1 MKEIL
6 LKTKN
11 LSKSFSSSGA
21 LQHVLKNIDLQLY
34 KGDFTVIMGASG
46 AGSPLFYMRFQEWI
60 RPLLVRLH
68 LEMRLYLI

>member
-21 LQHVLKNIDLQLY
+21 LQHVLKNIDFEQIVSMV
-34 KGDFTVIMGASG
+34 KMGAVG
-46 AGSPLFYMRFQEWI
+46 K
-60 RPLLVRLH
+60 LVDIASSDGDVV
-68 LEMRLYLI
+68 EIYVE